1 MLQKTLVNIPPNAI
15 RKEKYVISFRT
26 NVISTQIS
34 QICSGLHQLQ
44 NSNTEKCTEAEIK
57 PVKQTKQDPPL

>member
-1 MLQKTLVNIPPNAI
+1 MLLK
-15 RKEKYVISFRT
+15 KKKKVISFRT
-26 NVISTQIS
+26 NVISTQTS

-57 PVKQTKQDPPL
+57 PVKQTNQALPLSEQIQANM